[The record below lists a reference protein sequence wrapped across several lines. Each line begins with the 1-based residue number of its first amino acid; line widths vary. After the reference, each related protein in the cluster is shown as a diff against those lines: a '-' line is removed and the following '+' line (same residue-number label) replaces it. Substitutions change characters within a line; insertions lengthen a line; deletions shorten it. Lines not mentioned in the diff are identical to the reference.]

1 MVNYMGILDVLIFL
15 GGVGLFLYGIKIM
28 GQGLELAAGSK
39 LKALLDKVTSNKF
52 MAVFVGVLITALI
65 QSSSAT
71 TVMVVGFVN
80 AGLMNLV
87 QATGVIMGANIGTT
101 VTSILIALDL
111 SDIAPLFV
119 FTGAIMLVFAK
130 KKIINH
136 IGEIIAGFG
145 LLFMGMDIMSSAM
158 EPLRNSQIFIDF
170 MTKANNPIVGVMV
183 GLVFTAIIQSSSA
196 SIGILQAL
204 ALKGLVPIE
213 FAVFVL
219 FGQNIGTVVT
229 ALLSSAGSKI
239 NSKRAAVIHLLF
251 NFFGTIIFLII
262 TILTDKILP
271 FSYYDLLEAIAPGNT
286 VAQISAAHI
295 IFNVISTVILFPFSN
310 KIVALSCRLIP
321 DNEDKLS
328 ETMQLS
334 YLDER
339 ILSTPPLAVQQ
350 AGKEVI
356 RMAELAKGNF
366 LKAADSFINIDIK
379 RLEEIEITEQLINF
393 LNHNITPYLV
403 KINNLDISE
412 QDSEFLSRLFRA
424 VTDIERIG
432 DHATNL
438 AEATV
443 YRTENKPQLSD
454 DAISELKVMVN
465 NIEKLLD
472 ISIEI
477 FRKQSVT
484 FDEAKKAVDLEEYI
498 DDLHDEANKNHIKR
512 MNKGKCDTKAGML
525 FINTVTDFERV
536 ADHAINIA
544 FYIPDPPQVI

>member
-1 MVNYMGILDVLIFL
+1 MGILDFVIFL

-28 GQGLELAAGSK
+28 GQGLEMAAGSK
-39 LKALLDKVTSNKF
+39 MKSLLDKVTSNKF
-52 MAVFVGVLITALI
+52 MAVLIGVVITALI

-101 VTSILIALDL
+101 ITSVIIALNL
-111 SDIAPLFV
+111 SDIAPVFV
-119 FTGAIMLVFAK
+119 FTGAALLVFAK
-130 KKIINH
+130 KKFLTH

-145 LLFMGMDIMSSAM
+145 LLFIGMDTMSGAM
-158 EPLRNSQIFIDF
+158 EPLRESQFFIDLMIGAKEYPF
-170 MTKANNPIVGVMV
+170 VGILV

-229 ALLSSAGSKI
+229 ALLSSAGSKT
-239 NSKRAAVIHLLF
+239 NSKRAAIIHLLF
-251 NFFGTIIFLII
+251 NVLGTGIFVLISLFTPYI
-262 TILTDKILP
+262 E
-271 FSYYDLLEAIAPGNT
+271 LLKMISDDT
-286 VAQISAAHI
+286 VVQISAAHI
-295 IFNVISTVILFPFSN
+295 IFNVVSTVLLFPFSN
-310 KIVALSCRLIP
+310 KLVALSRRIIP
-321 DNEDKLS
+321 DKVDKLS
-328 ETMQLS
+328 KAQQLS

-339 ILSTPPLAVQQ
+339 ILSTPPLAVKQ
-350 AGKEVI
+350 AGNEVV
-356 RMAELAKGNF
+356 RMAELAKENF
-366 LKAADSFINIDIK
+366 IKAAKAFINIDDSVLDEIEDT
-379 RLEEIEITEQLINF
+379 EEIINF
-393 LNHNITPYLV
+393 LNHSITPYLV

-412 QDSEFLSRLFRA
+412 QDSEYISSLFHA

-438 AEATV
+438 AEATI
-443 YRTENKPQLSD
+443 YRKENNPVLSD
-454 DAISELKVMVN
+454 DAINELKIM
-465 NIEKLLD
+465 ID
-472 ISIEI
+472 SIEQLLNKSITI
-477 FRKQSVT
+477 FKNQSATVE
-484 FDEAKKAVDLEEYI
+484 EAKEAVDLEEHI
-498 DDLHDEANKNHIKR
+498 DDLHDESNNNHIKR

-525 FINTVTDFERV
+525 FINTITDFERV

-544 FYIPDPPQVI
+544 FYIPNPPQVAEE

>member
-1 MVNYMGILDVLIFL
+1 MGLLDIVVFL

-28 GQGLELAAGSK
+28 GQGLEMAAGSK
-39 LKALLDKVTSNKF
+39 MKKLLDKVTSNKF
-52 MAVFVGVLITALI
+52 MAVLIGVIITALI

-101 VTSILIALDL
+101 VTSVLIALNL
-111 SDIAPLFV
+111 SDIAPAFI
-119 FTGAIMLVFAK
+119 FAGALLLVFAK
-130 KKIINH
+130 KKFSNH

-145 LLFMGMDIMSSAM
+145 LLFMGMQVMSEAM
-158 EPLRNSQIFIDF
+158 KPLRESEFFI
-170 MTKANNPIVGVMV
+170 NLMV
-183 GLVFTAIIQSSSA
+183 SAKEYPMIGILIGLVFTAIIQSSSA

-204 ALKGLVPIE
+204 ALQGLVPIE

-229 ALLSSAGSKI
+229 ALLSSAGSKT
-239 NSKRAAVIHLLF
+239 NSKRAAMIHLLF
-251 NFFGTIIFLII
+251 NILGTGIFVIIALI
-262 TILTDKILP
+262 TSTLP
-271 FSYYDLLEAIAPGNT
+271 FSYYDLLEVIAPGNT
-286 VAQISAAHI
+286 VTQISAAHI
-295 IFNVISTVILFPFSN
+295 IFNVGSTVLLFPFSN
-310 KIVALSCRLIP
+310 KIVALSRRIIP
-321 DNEDKLS
+321 DKKDELS
-328 ETMQLS
+328 KTQQLS

-339 ILSTPPLAVQQ
+339 ILSTPPLAVKQ
-350 AGKEVI
+350 AGNEVI
-356 RMAELAKGNF
+356 RMAELAKENF
-366 LKAADSFINIDIK
+366 IKAANAFINVDTSE
-379 RLEEIEITEQLINF
+379 LDEIESTEEVINY

-412 QDSEFLSRLFRA
+412 IDSEYISSLFHA

-438 AEATV
+438 AEATI
-443 YRTENKPQLSD
+443 YREENKPQLSD
-454 DAISELKVMVN
+454 DAITELREMIK
-465 NIEKLLD
+465 NIENLLD
-472 ISIEI
+472 KSIAI
-477 FRKQSVT
+477 FKNQSATVE
-484 FDEAKKAVDLEEYI
+484 EAKEVVDIEEYI

-525 FINTVTDFERV
+525 FINTITDFERV

-544 FYIPDPPQVI
+544 FYIHNPPQVVAEN

>member
-1 MVNYMGILDVLIFL
+1 MGILDFVIFL

-28 GQGLELAAGSK
+28 GQGLEMAAGSK
-39 LKALLDKVTSNKF
+39 MKSLLDKVTSNKF
-52 MAVFVGVLITALI
+52 MAVLIGVVITALI

-101 VTSILIALDL
+101 ITSVIIALNL
-111 SDIAPLFV
+111 SDIAPVFV
-119 FTGAIMLVFAK
+119 FTGAALLVFAK
-130 KKIINH
+130 KKFLTH

-145 LLFMGMDIMSSAM
+145 LLFIGMDTMSGAM
-158 EPLRNSQIFIDF
+158 EPLRESQFFIDLMIGAKEYPF
-170 MTKANNPIVGVMV
+170 VGILV

-229 ALLSSAGSKI
+229 ALLSSAGSKT
-239 NSKRAAVIHLLF
+239 NSKRAAIIHLLF
-251 NFFGTIIFLII
+251 NVLGTGIFVLISLFTPYI
-262 TILTDKILP
+262 E
-271 FSYYDLLEAIAPGNT
+271 LLKMISDDT
-286 VAQISAAHI
+286 VVQISAAHI
-295 IFNVISTVILFPFSN
+295 IFNVVSTVLLFPFSN
-310 KIVALSCRLIP
+310 KLVALSRRIIP
-321 DNEDKLS
+321 DKVDKLS
-328 ETMQLS
+328 KAQQLS

-339 ILSTPPLAVQQ
+339 ILSTPPLAVKQ
-350 AGKEVI
+350 AGNEVV
-356 RMAELAKGNF
+356 RMAELAKENF
-366 LKAADSFINIDIK
+366 IKAAKAFINIDDSVLDEIEDT
-379 RLEEIEITEQLINF
+379 EEIINF
-393 LNHNITPYLV
+393 LNHSITPYLV

-412 QDSEFLSRLFRA
+412 QDSEYISSLFHA

-438 AEATV
+438 AEATI
-443 YRTENKPQLSD
+443 YRKENNPVLSD
-454 DAISELKVMVN
+454 DAINELKIM
-465 NIEKLLD
+465 ID
-472 ISIEI
+472 SIEQLLNESITI
-477 FRKQSVT
+477 FKNQSATVE
-484 FDEAKKAVDLEEYI
+484 EAKEAVDLEEHI
-498 DDLHDEANKNHIKR
+498 DDLHDESNNNHIKR

-525 FINTVTDFERV
+525 FINTITDFERV

-544 FYIPDPPQVI
+544 FYIPNPPQVAEE

>member
-52 MAVFVGVLITALI
+52 MAVLVGVLVAALI

-170 MTKANNPIVGVMV
+170 MTKANNPIVGVLV

-295 IFNVISTVILFPFSN
+295 IFNIVSTVILFPFSN

-321 DNEDKLS
+321 DNEDKPS

-356 RMAELAKGNF
+356 RMAELAKDNF

>member
-1 MVNYMGILDVLIFL
+1 MGVLDLLIFL

-28 GQGLELAAGSK
+28 GQGLEMAAGSK
-39 LKALLDKVTSNKF
+39 LKTMLDKVTSNKF
-52 MAVFVGVLITALI
+52 MAVLMGVLVTALI

-87 QATGVIMGANIGTT
+87 QAAGVIMGANIGTT
-101 VTSILIALDL
+101 VTSVLIALNL
-111 SDIAPLFV
+111 SDLAPLFI
-119 FTGAIMLVFAK
+119 FCGAILLVFAK
-130 KKIINH
+130 KKFLTH

-145 LLFMGMDIMSSAM
+145 LLFMGMDIMSGAM
-158 EPLRNSQIFIDF
+158 EPLRDSPVFINL
-170 MTKANNPIVGVMV
+170 MVNAKNNPLIGVLV

-219 FGQNIGTVVT
+219 YGQNIGTVVT
-229 ALLSSAGSKI
+229 ALLSSAGSKT

-251 NFFGTIIFLII
+251 NVIGTVIFVLITLFTPYI
-262 TILTDKILP
+262 
-271 FSYYDLLEAIAPGNT
+271 DLLKMISDDT
-286 VAQISAAHI
+286 VVQISAAHI
-295 IFNVISTVILFPFSN
+295 IFNVVSTLLLFPFSN
-310 KIVALSCRLIP
+310 KLVALSRRLIP
-321 DNEDKLS
+321 DKEDKLS
-328 ETMQLS
+328 HTPQLS

-350 AGKEVI
+350 AGNEVI
-356 RMAELAKGNF
+356 RMAELAKENF
-366 LKAADSFINIDIK
+366 MKAAKAFIDIDTTN
-379 RLEEIEITEQLINF
+379 LEEIESTEEVINF
-393 LNHNITPYLV
+393 LNHSITPYLV

-412 QDSEFLSRLFRA
+412 QDSEYISSLFHA

-438 AEATV
+438 AEATL
-443 YRTENKPQLSD
+443 YRMENKPVLSE
-454 DAISELKVMVN
+454 DAINELTVMVE

-472 ISIEI
+472 MSISI
-477 FRKQSVT
+477 FRNQSASLE
-484 FDEAKKAVDLEEYI
+484 EAKEAVEIEEYI
-498 DDLHDEANKNHIKR
+498 HDLHDKANSNHIKR
-512 MNKGKCDTKAGML
+512 MNKGTCDTKAGML
-525 FINTVTDFERV
+525 FINTITDFERV

-544 FYIPDPPQVI
+544 FYVPNPPQVAEE